1 MAAERDFFPQSIE
14 GGTKTFGDERFVG
27 FRFTDADGQVVNIL
41 FRPEAAE
48 AFADQFAALREA
60 QQSAGRS
67 TIN

>member
-1 MAAERDFFPQSIE
+1 MAAERDFFPVSIE
-14 GGTKTFGDERFVG
+14 GGTKVFGDEPFVG
-27 FRFTDADGQVVNIL
+27 FRLTDADGQVITIL

-60 QQSAGRS
+60 QQAARRS